1 MINEK
6 RGLLFYLNDGRKNED
21 EGDEYEIVQSGW
33 VRYLGQVWS
42 INKNTLI
49 TYIFF
54 HQTVSSYVKQQCP
67 YICVTTN
74 ATRLK
79 VSEMSERT
87 P

>member
-33 VRYLGQVWS
+33 VRYLGQVWP
-42 INKNTLI
+42 INKIKNLK
-49 TYIFF
+49 YIFQ
-54 HQTVSSYVKQQCP
+54 QTVSSYLKQQCP
-67 YICVTTN
+67 CICVTTN
-74 ATRLK
+74 ATRFK
-79 VSEMSERT
+79 VSEMSEMI